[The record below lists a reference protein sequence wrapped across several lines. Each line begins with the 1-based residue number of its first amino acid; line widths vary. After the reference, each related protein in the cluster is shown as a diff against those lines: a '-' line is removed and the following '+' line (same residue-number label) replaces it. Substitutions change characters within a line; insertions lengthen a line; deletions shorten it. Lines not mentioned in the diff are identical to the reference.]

1 MKTYALALVLAAAV
15 GAFAALA
22 PHRAVADE
30 DACSSMSFY
39 LQLADEDLSSYSVYD
54 GYDKPK
60 IPEADKSEFAHELGL
75 ADGYRRSCTYP
86 STLASYDVRR
96 GLLVLRAA
104 KVGVMSPEDAVHQS
118 YAGLADAICQNRGV
132 YDPKTMG
139 ALKHAVVQASRAA
152 GLTFIMPQ
160 GCG

>member
-1 MKTYALALVLAAAV
+1 MTKLSFALVLAI
-15 GAFAALA
+15 AFAATAALL

-54 GYDKPK
+54 GYNKAK
-60 IPEADKSEFAHELGL
+60 IPAADKTEFSHELSL
-75 ADGYRRSCTYP
+75 ADGYRGACAYP

-96 GLLVLRAA
+96 GFVVLRAA
-104 KVGVMSPEDAVHQS
+104 KVGVMAEADAVHQS
-118 YAGLADAICQNRGV
+118 YAGLADAICRNRGI

-139 ALKHAVVQASRAA
+139 SLKDAVVEASREA